1 MAESSEVA
9 KIKEYKGLLDEGI
22 ISQEE
27 FEEKKQAIMAHGDQK
42 GNSVSSIINEV
53 PTATG
58 KLSTK
63 YKIAAGL
70 FGLFFGAFGVHNF
83 YLGYK
88 NKAILQL
95 VLTIV
100 GFLTLIIAIGAV
112 ILIGVEIW
120 TFIES
125 IMILTS
131 RKGSQWHLDAM
142 GNELL
147 D

>member
-1 MAESSEVA
+1 M
-9 KIKEYKGLLDEGI
+9 
-22 ISQEE
+22 
-27 FEEKKQAIMAHGDQK
+27 
-42 GNSVSSIINEV
+42 

-63 YKIAAGL
+63 SKIAAGL

>member
-1 MAESSEVA
+1 MVTT
-9 KIKEYKGLLDEGI
+9 
-22 ISQEE
+22 
-27 FEEKKQAIMAHGDQK
+27 IMAHGDQK

-63 YKIAAGL
+63 SKIAAGL